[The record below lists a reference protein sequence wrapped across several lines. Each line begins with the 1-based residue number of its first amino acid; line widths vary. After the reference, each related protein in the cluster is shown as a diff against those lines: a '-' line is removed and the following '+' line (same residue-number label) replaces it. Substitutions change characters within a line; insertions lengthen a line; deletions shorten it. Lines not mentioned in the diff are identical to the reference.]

1 MAPREDGVFLLP
13 AAPDLDS
20 YEFLLYGVRFA
31 SAAIVKKAG
40 KLGVSEVA
48 QPRDVTISLLRWME
62 EQLLVTAE
70 WLTRG
75 QVSFSPGVMLVYREA
90 IVGLRDGL
98 ELAGDPL
105 PDAGAL
111 GPWLRPIYPR
121 QAAAVSRTSGMV
133 AALHQAQ
140 QALALA
146 QAQPPRPDALPME
159 LSLMGRLVPAAAV
172 RYWARAAWRLAPD
185 AVETVTAQA
194 AIGMVDDALAHRS
207 GWAPSEADVA
217 AEAMV
222 SLWQQRALDLEQ
234 LVRRAVMAIACGLFR
249 NAHEEMR

>member
-1 MAPREDGVFLLP
+1 MAPREDAVFLLP

-48 QPRDVTISLLRWME
+48 QPRDATIGLLRWME

-98 ELAGDPL
+98 ELAGDPV
-105 PDAGAL
+105 PTPARSNSGCARSIRARRPPCR
-111 GPWLRPIYPR
+111 GPPAWSRRCIRHSRRWRWRRP
-121 QAAAVSRTSGMV
+121 SR
-133 AALHQAQ
+133 
-140 QALALA
+140 
-146 QAQPPRPDALPME
+146 R
-159 LSLMGRLVPAAAV
+159 GR
-172 RYWARAAWRLAPD
+172 
-185 AVETVTAQA
+185 T
-194 AIGMVDDALAHRS
+194 RS
-207 GWAPSEADVA
+207 QWS
-217 AEAMV
+217 
-222 SLWQQRALDLEQ
+222 
-234 LVRRAVMAIACGLFR
+234 
-249 NAHEEMR
+249 